1 MAGMV
6 LGRTIIEYGRNPPL
20 IIDSCGIPCPVCE
33 TREYYR
39 TELSLLKQM
48 GVAPRSHSYLRAL
61 YCLFSAERNANFT
74 THQKLPAYSQGA
86 LGTARAD
93 D

>member
-48 GVAPRSHSYLRAL
+48 GVAPLSLLPKGFVLPVQRRAQ
-61 YCLFSAERNANFT
+61 C
-74 THQKLPAYSQGA
+74 KLHDSSKASS
-86 LGTARAD
+86 L
-93 D
+93 